1 MIGITGASG
10 SLGRATAELV
20 LRTVDPREVVLT
32 TRTPQALADL
42 ADRGARV
49 RRADFGDP
57 RTLEAAFAGVERL
70 LLISTDAVG
79 SRLDQQRAALA
90 AAAGAGVSYV
100 AYTSVPE
107 PVSANPA
114 VVVADHAGTE
124 RALRESGL
132 RWTALRN
139 NLYAHMQVSVVEQ
152 AAATGRL
159 MTNSGSGAAAYVT
172 REDCAA
178 VAAEILTRGGYENQA
193 VDVTGPEAVGALDLL
208 RLARDLGGRD
218 VELVDVDDHTFAV
231 ALGSA
236 GLPEPVADLVTSFG
250 AATRGGFLAGVSGV
264 VADVTGRAPRP
275 LADLVRT
282 ARTS

>member
-10 SLGRATAELV
+10 PLGRATAELV

-42 ADRGARV
+42 AARGAQV
-49 RRADFGDP
+49 RPADFGDP

-107 PVSANPA
+107 PVPANPA

-159 MTNSGSGAAAYVT
+159 TTNSGSGAAAYVT

-178 VAAEILTRGGYENQA
+178 VAAGILTRGGYENEA
-193 VDVTGPEAVGALDLL
+193 VDVTGPEAVGAPDLL

-218 VELVDVDDHTFAV
+218 VELVNVDDHTFAV
-231 ALGSA
+231 ALKEA
-236 GLPEPVADLVTSFG
+236 GLPEPVAELVTSFG

-264 VADVTGRAPRP
+264 VADVTGREPRS
-275 LADLVRT
+275 LADVVRQ
-282 ARTS
+282 ARSA